1 MKITMPE
8 KHSIRD
14 IRIVPVETY
23 FGAPG
28 EGRIVGRNSKGE
40 NYGHNQREWLVQ
52 ISTDSGLTGVTNARP
67 AMNRGKLADLHET
80 LRLLLGRDVFEFYR
94 VAGGRVT
101 GVNPRWEE
109 LLRENGFID
118 FAIFDLMGRA
128 FGVPS
133 HQLLGDRVRDSVEA
147 YDSSLYFQDLVHPE
161 EGAGAVSREAKE
173 AVDKGWRALKLKL
186 GRPGKW
192 FEPRAGAERDIEI
205 VQLVRATVGPD
216 VKLLVDANNGYDGKL
231 DLLEEFV
238 RETASADLFWMEE
251 MVTENVAGYRK
262 LREWRDRWSPQ
273 TMLVDGEG
281 HRGRNTIYWQL
292 MEEGLLDGIQP
303 DMLDMGFW
311 PFWKLAADI
320 EDSGYAT
327 KICPHN
333 YNAAAIGLRGDIQF
347 GAVTERFVI
356 AEDSTL
362 QFDLYRMDG
371 YEFENGCYSVPDAPG
386 LGVEIDRDLYNRVYK
401 PHETVVG

>member
-1 MKITMPE
+1 MSE
-8 KHSIRD
+8 KHIIKD
-14 IRIVPVETY
+14 IRITPVETY

-28 EGRIVGRNSKGE
+28 IGRIVGRNSKSQ
-40 NYGHNQREWLVQ
+40 NYGYNQREWLVQ
-52 ISTDSGLTGVTNARP
+52 VTTNSGLTGVTNARP
-67 AMNRGKLADLHET
+67 AMNRGKLTT
-80 LRLLLGRDVFEFYR
+80 LYATLQLLLDRDVFEFYC
-94 VAGGRVT
+94 VSGDRVT

-118 FAIFDLMGRA
+118 FVIFDLMGRA
-128 FGVPS
+128 LDVPAYR
-133 HQLLGDRVRDSVEA
+133 LLGDRVRSWVEG

-161 EGAGAVSREAKE
+161 AGAGAVAREAKD
-173 AVDKGWRALKLKL
+173 AVAKGWRAMKLKL
-186 GRPGKW
+186 GRPGRW
-192 FEPRAGAERDIEI
+192 FEPNAGVARDIE
-205 VQLVRATVGPD
+205 VVHAVREAVGPEI
-216 VKLLVDANNGYDGKL
+216 KILVDANNGYDGKL
-231 DLLEEFV
+231 PLLETFV
-238 RETASADLFWMEE
+238 RETGPDKTFWMEE
-251 MVTENVAGYRK
+251 MVTENVADYRK
-262 LREWRDRWSPQ
+262 LKEWRDRWSPE

-311 PFWKLAADI
+311 PFHTLARDI

-327 KICPHN
+327 MICPHN

-362 QFDLYRMDG
+362 HFDLYIMQG
-371 YEFENGCYSVPDAPG
+371 YEFENGCYQVPSAPG
-386 LGVEIDRDLYNRVYK
+386 LGIEIDQELYARAYRQ
-401 PHETVVG
+401 HETVVR